1 MGTRI
6 KRHLIASMVFFA
18 VVACGPAAEQVPT
31 PEPEDNAGS
40 LAPES
45 KQRQARGDKENHL
58 KQSAQQLA
66 RNYLKAVDR
75 RGHQNP

>member
-1 MGTRI
+1 MGNRI

-40 LAPES
+40 QAPEPVVTY
-45 KQRQARGDKENHL
+45 RGSDVSGGRVAE
-58 KQSAQQLA
+58 
-66 RNYLKAVDR
+66 Y
-75 RGHQNP
+75 